1 MPPHR
6 DATHRMSAHTVPASC
21 APSSATRRARAR
33 TIARANGAEH
43 SRRAVLA
50 MPALVSAL
58 STVPASRAMFNA
70 DLDKPIEDGPR
81 AIAVALAA
89 QAALQDI
96 LTQNNFFATTCEAP
110 VFACDLSQLNVK
122 TGSRVSGPLRR
133 SLPTLSEVYG
143 VDPYASGDILQNVST
158 LEAIFSASLRCDVF
172 FGARDAMV

>member
-1 MPPHR
+1 MSAYTVTASCASLT
-6 DATHRMSAHTVPASC
+6 ATHRS
-21 APSSATRRARAR
+21 RAR

-58 STVPASRAMFNA
+58 AIVPASDAMFNS

-96 LTQNNFFATTCEAP
+96 VAQNNLFATTCEAP

-122 TGSRVSGPLRR
+122 TSSRVSGPLRR
-133 SLPTLSEVYG
+133 SLPTFSEVYG

-158 LEAIFSASLRCDVF
+158 LEAIFSTYE
-172 FGARDAMV
+172 

>member
-1 MPPHR
+1 
-6 DATHRMSAHTVPASC
+6 MSAHTITASC
-21 APSSATRRARAR
+21 ASLTATHRSRAR
-33 TIARANGAEH
+33 TIARANGDERVATSVRLTRRDATPIARTHEY

-50 MPALVSAL
+50 LPALVSAL
-58 STVPASRAMFNA
+58 AIVPASDAMFNS

-96 LTQNNFFATTCEAP
+96 VAQNNLFATTCEAP

-122 TGSRVSGPLRR
+122 TSSRVSGPLRR
-133 SLPTLSEVYG
+133 SLPTFSEVYG

-158 LEAIFSASLRCDVF
+158 LEAIFSTYE
-172 FGARDAMV
+172 